1 MERPGFIRQTD
12 SRDKGTGSMNATS
25 RGSGNRV
32 WKCEQVRA
40 GRVMHQVVF
49 DTKEQASHFVTQMQ
63 RVEPDLFWR
72 MEPVEPYRVW
82 N

>member
-1 MERPGFIRQTD
+1 VA
-12 SRDKGTGSMNATS
+12 SGSKL
-25 RGSGNRV
+25 

-40 GRVMHQVVF
+40 GRVMNRVVF
-49 DTKEQASHFVTQMQ
+49 DTKEQASHFVAQMQ

-72 MEPVEPYRVW
+72 MEPVDPYLVW

>member
-1 MERPGFIRQTD
+1 M
-12 SRDKGTGSMNATS
+12 
-25 RGSGNRV
+25 
-32 WKCEQVRA
+32 RA

-49 DTKEQASHFVTQMQ
+49 DTKEQASHFVAQMQ

>member
-1 MERPGFIRQTD
+1 MR
-12 SRDKGTGSMNATS
+12 GTNLASGSKL
-25 RGSGNRV
+25 

-49 DTKEQASHFVTQMQ
+49 DTKEQASHFVAQMQ
-63 RVEPDLFWR
+63 RVEPDLFLR
-72 MEPVEPYRVW
+72 MEPVEPCRVW